1 MNNKSFIVTRHYN
14 ENAVVN
20 DNYFMGCQK
29 NNDSSGRI
37 LWETYK
43 NDLPNDVVKILQTKR
58 GWNNNI
64 KFLMNK
70 KKFFECKLQLGEYS
84 FSNDFYIDHYSS

>member
-1 MNNKSFIVTRHYN
+1 
-14 ENAVVN
+14 
-20 DNYFMGCQK
+20 MGCQK
-29 NNDSSGRI
+29 NIDSFDRV

-43 NDLPNDVVKILQTKR
+43 NDLPDDVVKILQTQK

-84 FSNDFYIDHYSS
+84 FS

>member
-14 ENAVVN
+14 ENTIVN
-20 DNYFMGCQK
+20 DNYFIGCQK
-29 NNDSSGRI
+29 NNDSSNRV

-43 NDLPNDVVKILQTKR
+43 NDLPNDAVKILQTQR

-84 FSNDFYIDHYSS
+84 FS